1 MNKCKCIIGMLLSC
15 VAIGLSA
22 QTKASW
28 PAMQTTFLLNVA
40 VSDQRPPALGLT
52 LARAGFLGY
61 YANFM
66 IGIDNIHLNY
76 DYRAAADG
84 SLTDGENAG
93 LIPFYTGKRANNRLS
108 ATVGGICRMVIPLY
122 TYVGAGYGYRTETR
136 ELLNR
141 KWVESATSLGHSG
154 IVEAGLI
161 GRIEAITLQAGYTLF
176 IGRDNRL
183 YHEARVG
190 LGVTINR

>member
-1 MNKCKCIIGMLLSC
+1 
-15 VAIGLSA
+15 
-22 QTKASW
+22 
-28 PAMQTTFLLNVA
+28 
-40 VSDQRPPALGLT
+40 
-52 LARAGFLGY
+52 
-61 YANFM
+61 
-66 IGIDNIHLNY
+66 
-76 DYRAAADG
+76 
-84 SLTDGENAG
+84 
-93 LIPFYTGKRANNRLS
+93 
-108 ATVGGICRMVIPLY
+108 MVIPLY
-122 TYVGAGYGYRTETR
+122 AYVGAGYGYRTETR

-141 KWVESATSLGHSG
+141 KWVEADTSLGHSG